1 MTKSHNLMP
10 CVERRGALRGCLTAQ
25 AHAAIKGDYVTMD
38 GIGLHAHGLEALV
51 CSAPIATPRIA
62 LDAGSVPSAGRR
74 WPWPVRRVDLRMSRG
89 KSSAVAAARP

>member
-10 CVERRGALRGCLTAQ
+10 CVERRGALRGCLTAL

-51 CSAPIATPRIA
+51 CSAPIAKPRIA
-62 LDAGSVPSAGRR
+62 PDAGSVPNAGCR
-74 WPWPVRRVDLRMSRG
+74 WPCPVRRVALRMSRG
-89 KSSAVAAARP
+89 KSSAVSVARP